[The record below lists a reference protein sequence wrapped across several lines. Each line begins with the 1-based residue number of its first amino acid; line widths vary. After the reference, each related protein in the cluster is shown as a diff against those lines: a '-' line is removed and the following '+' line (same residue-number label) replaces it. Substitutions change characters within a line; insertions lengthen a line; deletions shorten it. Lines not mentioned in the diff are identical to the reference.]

1 MLGGEAATRGRWE
14 EITDCGNEMTT
25 GTRVA
30 GPPTER
36 ARSLTDAVRAFADA
50 SVDYPR
56 LLEIVAK
63 TAAELLECA
72 CAVSLVS
79 ADGRQVETMA
89 VYDGNPSAMDLV
101 RELAGAN
108 PLSVD
113 AQVPSTQVLTTGE
126 ELLILTI
133 DASLLAARL
142 REQDWERARA
152 LEVKS
157 CLIAP
162 LKAHGK
168 TIGVLTL
175 VRHGSHAPPHDEHD
189 AAIARSLADHAGLAM
204 TNARLLAEATRLTAR
219 LRLLTELAREF

>member
-72 CAVSLVS
+72 CAVGLLSE
-79 ADGRQVETMA
+79 DGRQVETVA
-89 VYDGNPSAMDLV
+89 VYDSNPAARDLV
-101 RELAGAN
+101 RELARAK

-113 AQVPSTQVLTTGE
+113 ARLPGTKVLTTGE
-126 ELLILTI
+126 E
-133 DASLLAARL
+133 
-142 REQDWERARA
+142 
-152 LEVKS
+152 
-157 CLIAP
+157 
-162 LKAHGK
+162 
-168 TIGVLTL
+168 VL
-175 VRHGSHAPPHDEHD
+175 
-189 AAIARSLADHAGLAM
+189 
-204 TNARLLAEATRLTAR
+204 
-219 LRLLTELAREF
+219 